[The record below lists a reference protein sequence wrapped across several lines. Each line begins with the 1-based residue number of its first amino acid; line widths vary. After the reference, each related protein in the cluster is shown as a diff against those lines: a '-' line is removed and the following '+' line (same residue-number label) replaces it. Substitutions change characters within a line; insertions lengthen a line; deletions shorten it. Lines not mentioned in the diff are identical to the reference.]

1 MMINKDSDMNE
12 TINGWTILPP
22 SPNTHLI
29 TVKTHDG
36 YRVYPSLEMARFATH
51 NEPRPRPGVEPDYY
65 N

>member
-1 MMINKDSDMNE
+1 MNE
-12 TINGWTILPP
+12 TINGWTILPA
-22 SPNTHLI
+22 SPDTHLI

-36 YRVYPSLEMARFATH
+36 YRVYPSLEMARFAAH